1 MKTST
6 LLYFLFLLILYD
18 FITTYIGVLYMGATE
33 LNPIYVY
40 CDNIEQ
46 WLLFKFMVGV
56 FCLSVL
62 SLLYHDKNKRVVRY
76 GIICLNI
83 VYFVVAISNTT
94 QIIMNI

>member
-33 LNPIYVY
+33 LNPFYIY

-46 WLLFKFMVGV
+46 WLLFKFVVGI
-56 FCLSVL
+56 FCLAVL
-62 SLLYHDKNKRVVRY
+62 SLLYNDNKRVIRC

-83 VYFVVAISNTT
+83 IYFVVAISNTT